1 MRAGLSSSLFAQYER
16 PSLLARINPVVKL
29 AVALGY
35 MMAATAIFDAA
46 TLAALLVL
54 ALGLTAI
61 GGRVPL
67 RVLGRGLLP
76 FVVFALGYLWMN
88 SLFPRQGSG
97 ASLFVLGPLRVDG
110 QGLANGA
117 TMGLRA
123 LCFGGHSLLF
133 VSTTDPTLFALSLV
147 RQAGL
152 SPKTAYSLL
161 AAYRLLP
168 LLESELRQIR
178 AAHRM
183 RGVGEGDGLRGKVLQ
198 IYRYTLPL
206 LAGSL
211 RRAGRIA
218 AAMESRGFDGSRDR
232 TWYRDVRVARRDWLY
247 AVAMAAALAA
257 VLVAAGS
264 LRTLTPWSG
273 RLWG

>member
-1 MRAGLSSSLFAQYER
+1 MRPSLSGGLFAQYER
-16 PSLLARINPVVKL
+16 ASPLARINPVVKL
-29 AVALGY
+29 AVALGI

-46 TLAALLVL
+46 ALAALLVL
-54 ALGLTAI
+54 ALALTVVA
-61 GGRVPL
+61 GRVPL

-76 FVVFALGYLWMN
+76 FILFGLGYLWMN
-88 SLFPRQGSG
+88 ALFPREGS
-97 ASLFVLGPLRVDG
+97 AAPLLVLGPLRVDG

-133 VSTTDPTLFALSLV
+133 VATTDPTIFALSLV
-147 RQAGL
+147 RQLRL
-152 SPKTAYSLL
+152 SPRAAYSLL

-183 RGVGEGDGLRGKVLQ
+183 RGVGEGQGLRGKVLR

-247 AVAMAAALAA
+247 AAAMTAALAA
-257 VLVAAGS
+257 ILVAAGS
-264 LRTLTPWSG
+264 LGRLTAWSG